1 MTRTRSPSRQT
12 IIRNPSCLIS
22 CSQSGPA
29 GGDGARV
36 GRQGLGGSMGGHVA
50 EWNEWRQAVLAMAVG
65 AGNQERSAYARFERD
80 RATQLLAL
88 ARKARD
94 DGKVVAD
101 ELTRLA
107 TEASD
112 HADELDRREAQH
124 QQSAHQRVF
133 PGAALGSAQR
143 TSSRGQ
149 AARSAGACTY
159 RAPIR

>member
-1 MTRTRSPSRQT
+1 VLEDRAWGAAWADMLPSGTNGGKQCLPWRLVRQ
-12 IIRNPSCLIS
+12 IRK
-22 CSQSGPA
+22 
-29 GGDGARV
+29 
-36 GRQGLGGSMGGHVA
+36 GRLMHDSD
-50 EWNEWRQAVLAMAVG
+50 RL
-65 AGNQERSAYARFERD
+65 RD

-112 HADELDRREAQH
+112 HADELDRREVQH